1 LRRVGADWDLSDMNF
16 LLGSRTMRNR
26 PVLSFELPS
35 IATSRSHHSLVS
47 LAALPLAQHLEKHQ
61 ATSQHDSARA
71 PEGRD
76 RSPDCAQWK
85 KHFLRW
91 RLRRRHVPHCLLP
104 PRWRFFTNV
113 ICRRGI
119 PRRLAHGIPLL
130 PHRLNTNRAPA
141 AYT

>member
-1 LRRVGADWDLSDMNF
+1 MLVGPCALTTVGAATAAADATAAPLRNLRRVGADWDLSDMNF

-71 PEGRD
+71 PEGR
-76 RSPDCAQWK
+76 
-85 KHFLRW
+85 
-91 RLRRRHVPHCLLP
+91 
-104 PRWRFFTNV
+104 
-113 ICRRGI
+113 
-119 PRRLAHGIPLL
+119 
-130 PHRLNTNRAPA
+130 
-141 AYT
+141 